1 MHAKA
6 VFGAQ
11 ASVSLALAPHDRGGE
26 TWCDTNPVFDKI
38 FVARRDGLRARATER
53 FVTTLPPD
61 LPRSFDHEAALA
73 HYDQA
78 IARLEQRFGTSHPS
92 LPGLLHSA
100 AEELCGLGDY
110 LSAISRAER
119 AVALYSLVGDQ
130 RALEAARETLA
141 RAYGGVNF

>member
-1 MHAKA
+1 VAR
-6 VFGAQ
+6 
-11 ASVSLALAPHDRGGE
+11 ALAPHDRGGE
-26 TWCDTNPVFDKI
+26 RRRDTNPVIDEI
-38 FVARRDGLRARATER
+38 FAERRDGLRARATER
-53 FVTTLPPD
+53 NVMTLPPD

-110 LSAISRAER
+110 LAAITRAER
-119 AVALYSLVGDQ
+119 AVALLALGGDPQ
-130 RALEAARETLA
+130 ALEAARVTLA